1 MKKIFKF
8 AATHAGIVRK
18 VGNGIASL
26 GDGVKLFGQG
36 IQKVSTF
43 LESLDSLG

>member
-1 MKKIFKF
+1 MKKFFKF
-8 AATHAGIVRK
+8 AAAHAGIFRT
-18 VGNGIASL
+18 VGNGIANL

-43 LESLDSLG
+43 LESLDSLA